1 MGKGAFD
8 EIGSTRVTLKWFS
21 LMVLC
26 SQVVGVLAVIL
37 LAVFFGQY
45 RGGFGWAVSSLR
57 STHMFK
63 FMKIFLRRI
72 LIKNLITIHC
82 L

>member
-21 LMVLC
+21 LMVLS
-26 SQVVGVLAVIL
+26 SQVVGVLAVII

-45 RGGFGWAVSSLR
+45 RGGFGWAVSFFFFQYFLDENLR
-57 STHMFK
+57 S
-63 FMKIFLRRI
+63 
-72 LIKNLITIHC
+72 
-82 L
+82 

>member
-26 SQVVGVLAVIL
+26 SQVVGVLAVII

-45 RGGFGWAVSSLR
+45 RGGFGWAVSLFLTHLILSL
-57 STHMFK
+57 SQF
-63 FMKIFLRRI
+63 FFIGY
-72 LIKNLITIHC
+72 
-82 L
+82 